1 MSYKKNSFSEQFTL
15 CSALLQATQQGESQA
30 AELKEKQQ
38 ILNSAQDTL
47 SKIVKSYATVS
58 SNIKLKVQ
66 QITGITNEME
76 HVNRQ
81 IERQQT
87 EIQVIQMENR
97 AFCCSIEE
105 QLENSHSLLAWYNN
119 CHNKMK
125 SYKMSLA
132 TLESQT
138 TIHME
143 LMEKREK
150 VKRQKEHIH
159 ELKMDLQNPEGNAIQ
174 QAQKEIVIIKAQIHK
189 TKELVRR
196 KATILE
202 NEKKNH
208 SQLRRDIAIHNR
220 RCEAIIK
227 WLCCQL
233 NKSQSTNRELS
244 SEIFHMEKEVKHLK
258 KQLGTLNNVG

>member
-174 QAQKEIVIIKAQIHK
+174 QAQ
-189 TKELVRR
+189 
-196 KATILE
+196 
-202 NEKKNH
+202 
-208 SQLRRDIAIHNR
+208 IHNR

>member
-1 MSYKKNSFSEQFTL
+1 MSFKKSSFSEQFTL

-30 AELKEKQQ
+30 AELKDKQQ

-47 SKIVKSYATVS
+47 SKTVKSFATVS

-97 AFCCSIEE
+97 TFCCSIEE
-105 QLENSHSLLAWYNN
+105 QLEKSHSLLAWYNN

-150 VKRQKEHIH
+150 VKRQKEHIN

-174 QAQKEIVIIKAQIHK
+174 QAQ
-189 TKELVRR
+189 
-196 KATILE
+196 
-202 NEKKNH
+202 
-208 SQLRRDIAIHNR
+208 IHNR

-233 NKSQSTNRELS
+233 NKSQSTKQELS